1 LPRLLAQPLGD
12 LDEAEAMSYVFMK
25 VLESAPRRY
34 DLGIRLLSLGRIS
47 RVHQEM
53 AERGMSEGN
62 RALDI
67 GCGTGSLAIA
77 CARRGGQVTGIDI
90 SPQMLDIARRKVEQA
105 ELADSITLLQ
115 MSAIELDERF
125 EPDSFD
131 TIMSSLTFSEL
142 SDDEQRFAL
151 RQCHRLLRNDGRLII
166 ADETVPASWPKRL
179 LHLLVRLPLV
189 VLTYVLTQTTTRAV
203 AHLESKIAD
212 AGFEIEWAN
221 ASLLGDLRIIG
232 AIKR

>member
-1 LPRLLAQPLGD
+1 
-12 LDEAEAMSYVFMK
+12 MSYVFMK

-34 DLGIRLLSLGRIS
+34 DLGIRLLSLGRIT

-53 AERGMSEGN
+53 AERGVSEGG

-77 CARRGGQVTGIDI
+77 CARRGAQVTGIDT

-105 ELADSITLLQ
+105 GLTGSITLLQ
-115 MSAIELDERF
+115 MSAIELDEGF
-125 EPDSFD
+125 EPESFD

-142 SDDEQRFAL
+142 SDDEQRFVL
-151 RQCHRLLRNDGRLII
+151 RQCQRLLKNDGRLIV
-166 ADETVPASWPKRL
+166 ADETVPPSWPKRL
-179 LHLLVRLPLV
+179 LHLLVRLPLAAV
-189 VLTYVLTQTTTRAV
+189 TYVLTQTTTRAV
-203 AHLESKIAD
+203 ARLESKIAD
-212 AGFEIEWAN
+212 AGFEIEWVN
-221 ASLLGDLRIIG
+221 TSLLGDFKIIS

>member
-1 LPRLLAQPLGD
+1 
-12 LDEAEAMSYVFMK
+12 MSYVFMK

-53 AERGMSEGN
+53 AERGTSEGS

-67 GCGTGSLAIA
+67 GSGTGSLAIA
-77 CARRGGQVTGIDI
+77 CARRGVQVTGIDI

-125 EPDSFD
+125 DAESFD

-142 SDDEQRFAL
+142 SDDEQRFVL

-166 ADETVPASWPKRL
+166 ADETVPPSWPRRL

-189 VLTYVLTQTTTRAV
+189 ALTYVLTQTTTRPLS
-203 AHLESKIAD
+203 HLESKIAD
-212 AGFEIEWAN
+212 AGFQVEWAN
-221 ASLLGDLRIIG
+221 ISFLGDFRIV
-232 AIKR
+232 AAVKR

>member
-1 LPRLLAQPLGD
+1 
-12 LDEAEAMSYVFMK
+12 MSYVFMK

-47 RVHQEM
+47 RVHREM
-53 AERGMSEGN
+53 AERGVSDGK

-77 CARRGGQVTGIDI
+77 CARRGAQVTGIDI
-90 SPQMLDIARRKVEQA
+90 SPHMLDIARRKVEQA

-125 EPDSFD
+125 EPQSFD

-142 SDDEQRFAL
+142 SDDEQRFVL
-151 RQCHRLLRNDGRLII
+151 RQCHRLLKDGGRLII
-166 ADETVPASWPKRL
+166 ADETVPPSWPRRL

-189 VLTYVLTQTTTRAV
+189 ALTYVLTQTTTRAV
-203 AHLESKIAD
+203 AHLESKIAH
-212 AGFEIEWAN
+212 AGFEIEWAS
-221 ASLLGDLRIIG
+221 ASLLGDFKIIS

>member
-1 LPRLLAQPLGD
+1 
-12 LDEAEAMSYVFMK
+12 MSYVFMK

-47 RVHQEM
+47 SVHREM
-53 AERGMSEGN
+53 AERGVSDGR

-77 CARRGGQVTGIDI
+77 CARRGAQVTGIDI
-90 SPQMLDIARRKVEQA
+90 SPHMLDIARRKVEQA

-125 EPDSFD
+125 EAQSFD

-142 SDDEQRFAL
+142 SDDEQRFVL
-151 RQCHRLLRNDGRLII
+151 RQCHRLLKDDGRLII
-166 ADETVPASWPKRL
+166 ADETVPPSWPRRL

-212 AGFEIEWAN
+212 AGFEIEWAS
-221 ASLLGDLRIIG
+221 ASLLGDFKIIS
-232 AIKR
+232 AIKH

>member
-1 LPRLLAQPLGD
+1 
-12 LDEAEAMSYVFMK
+12 MSYVFMK

-34 DLGIRLLSLGRIS
+34 DLGIRLLSLGRIT

-53 AERGMSEGN
+53 AERSVSEGS

-77 CARRGGQVTGIDI
+77 CARRGAQVTGIDI

-105 ELADSITLLQ
+105 ELTDSITLLQ
-115 MSAIELDERF
+115 MSAIELDEGF
-125 EPDSFD
+125 EGESFD
-131 TIMSSLTFSEL
+131 AIMSSLTFSEL
-142 SDDEQRFAL
+142 SDDEQRFVL
-151 RQCHRLLRNDGRLII
+151 HQCQRLLKNGGRLVI
-166 ADETVPASWPKRL
+166 ADETVPPSWPKRL

-203 AHLESKIAD
+203 AKLESKIAD
-212 AGFEIEWAN
+212 AGFEIQWAN
-221 ASLLGDLRIIG
+221 TSLLGDFRIIS

>member
-1 LPRLLAQPLGD
+1 
-12 LDEAEAMSYVFMK
+12 MSYVFMK

-53 AERGMSEGN
+53 AERGMSDGD

-77 CARRGGQVTGIDI
+77 CARRGVQVTGIDI
-90 SPQMLDIARRKVEQA
+90 SPQMLDIARHKVERA
-105 ELADSITLLQ
+105 ELVDSITLLQ

-125 EPDSFD
+125 EAQSFD

-142 SDDEQRFAL
+142 SDDEQRFVL

-166 ADETVPASWPKRL
+166 ADETVPPSWPKRL

-189 VLTYVLTQTTTRAV
+189 ALTYVLTQTTTRAV

-221 ASLLGDLRIIG
+221 ASLLGDFTIIG

>member
-1 LPRLLAQPLGD
+1 
-12 LDEAEAMSYVFMK
+12 MSYVFMK

-34 DLGIRLLSLGRIS
+34 DFGIRILSLGRID
-47 RVHQEM
+47 RVHREM
-53 AERGMSEGN
+53 AEWGASDGT

-77 CARRGGQVTGIDI
+77 CARRGAQVTGIDI
-90 SPQMLDIARRKVEQA
+90 SPLMLDIARQKVEQA
-105 ELADSITLLQ
+105 GLEDSITLME
-115 MSAIELDERF
+115 MSAIELDEKF
-125 EPDSFD
+125 EDGSFD
-131 TIMSSLTFSEL
+131 AIMSSLTFSEL
-142 SDDEQRFAL
+142 SDDEQRFVL
-151 RQCHRLLRNDGRLII
+151 RQCHRLLKDGGRLII
-166 ADETVPASWPKRL
+166 ADETVPPSWPRRL

-212 AGFEIEWAN
+212 AGFEIEWAS
-221 ASLLGDLRIIG
+221 ASLLGDFKIIS